1 MSSPAFQIRS
11 GRIRSA
17 ATGRVGHV
25 TGLAGAAL
33 ERARL
38 TVVPR
43 ARTRTSPLP
52 FVTLV
57 SFVLLAGVIGLLMFN
72 TSMQQ
77 AAFTATAMERQAATL
92 EAREQTLRMELD
104 VLRDPQRLALKA
116 QRMGLVI
123 PATPAF
129 LRLSDGEVLGTP
141 TAATRVDGLRLLP
154 KPPKKPAVLDPPPNV
169 VTVVAAPANGGGDG
183 AADGKGRH
191 RGDRN
196 DQQSGRS
203 GQQQPDRNP

>member
-11 GRIRSA
+11 GRIRAGAS
-17 ATGRVGHV
+17 GRVS
-25 TGLAGAAL
+25 GLAGAAI

-43 ARTRTSPLP
+43 TRTHASPLP

-77 AAFTATAMERQAATL
+77 AAFAATSMEQQAATL
-92 EAREQTLRMELD
+92 EAREQTLRMELE
-104 VLRDPQRLALKA
+104 VLRDPQSVAVKA
-116 QRMGLVI
+116 QGMGMVI

-129 LRLSDGEVLGTP
+129 LRLADGQVLGTP
-141 TAATRVDGLRLLP
+141 TPATR
-154 KPPKKPAVLDPPPNV
+154 
-169 VTVVAAPANGGGDG
+169 
-183 AADGKGRH
+183 
-191 RGDRN
+191 
-196 DQQSGRS
+196 
-203 GQQQPDRNP
+203 

>member
-11 GRIRSA
+11 GRIRSSA
-17 ATGRVGHV
+17 AGRV

-77 AAFTATAMERQAATL
+77 AAFTATTMEQQAATL
-92 EAREQTLRMELD
+92 NAREQALRMELD
-104 VLRDPQRLALKA
+104 ILRDPQRVALKA

-129 LRLSDGEVLGTP
+129 LRLSDGKVLGTP
-141 TAATRVDGLRLLP
+141 TAATREDGLRLLP
-154 KPPKKPAVLDPPPNV
+154 KPPKKPAVLDPVPNV
-169 VTVVAAPANGGGDG
+169 VRVLATATAGHDGVAS
-183 AADGKGRH
+183 GKNKH

-196 DQQSGRS
+196 NQPHHNQSR
-203 GQQQPDRNP
+203 

>member
-11 GRIRSA
+11 GRIRA
-17 ATGRVGHV
+17 AAPGRVSGHFS
-25 TGLAGAAL
+25 GLAGAAL

-43 ARTRTSPLP
+43 TRTRTSPLP

-77 AAFTATAMERQAATL
+77 AAFTATTMEQQAATL
-92 EAREQTLRMELD
+92 SAREQTLRMELE
-104 VLRDPQRLALKA
+104 VLRDPQRVALKA
-116 QRMGLVI
+116 QGMGMVI

-129 LRLSDGEVLGTP
+129 LRLSDGKVLGTP
-141 TAATRVDGLRLLP
+141 APATREDALRLLP
-154 KPPKKPAVLDPPPNV
+154 RAPKKPAVLDPAPNV
-169 VTVVAAPANGGGDG
+169 VTVVAAPAVGDHG
-183 AADGKGRH
+183 SASGKNKH
-191 RGDRN
+191 QGDRN
-196 DQQSGRS
+196 NQQRGDENR
-203 GQQQPDRNP
+203 

>member
-17 ATGRVGHV
+17 AAGRV

-77 AAFTATAMERQAATL
+77 AAFTATTMEQQAATL
-92 EAREQTLRMELD
+92 NAREQTLRMELD
-104 VLRDPQRLALKA
+104 ILRDPQRVALKA

-129 LRLSDGEVLGTP
+129 LRLSDGKVLGTP
-141 TAATRVDGLRLLP
+141 TAATREDGLRLLP
-154 KPPKKPAVLDPPPNV
+154 KAPKKPAVLDPAPNV
-169 VTVVAAPANGGGDG
+169 VTVVAPPANGDGDG
-183 AADGKGRH
+183 AGDGKNQQ

-196 DQQSGRS
+196 DQQPNHLPNRQLG
-203 GQQQPDRNP
+203 DRNR